1 MQNHREMTKS
11 SAPRSAKSKKSSP
24 STLVRKQ
31 HMSATML
38 GTMSLGVLSIIAA
51 FGLGIRS
58 AKDTQIFDRTE
69 ASQNAADI
77 LGTVQG
83 DIDGN
88 GILSL
93 QDVIIKAEALQG
105 LRQLTPKE
113 IIDGDRDGDY
123 KATMKDILRDLHDL
137 ADR

>member
-1 MQNHREMTKS
+1 
-11 SAPRSAKSKKSSP
+11 
-24 STLVRKQ
+24 
-31 HMSATML
+31 MSASML
-38 GTMSLGVLSIIAA
+38 GTMSLGVLSIIAV

-58 AKDTQIFDRTE
+58 ANDTQIFDRTE

-88 GILSL
+88 GLLSL

-105 LRQLTPKE
+105 LRQLTPKQ